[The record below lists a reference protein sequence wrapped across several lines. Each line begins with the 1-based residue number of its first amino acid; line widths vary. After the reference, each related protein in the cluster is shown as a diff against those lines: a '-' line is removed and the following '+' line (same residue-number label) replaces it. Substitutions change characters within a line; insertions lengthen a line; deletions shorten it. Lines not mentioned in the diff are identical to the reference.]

1 MTRTLPFL
9 LVLTLVSGCE
19 TGFLDQIGVVKGQ
32 AVINS
37 IQGPS
42 AGTLGKPVAM
52 TLHVAV
58 GSDGSYTLGDVKA
71 TVDDQARTVMVSA
84 SNKRRIRFGASYTM
98 ATVEE
103 FVSLAFTPQATGTYV
118 VTAMRQTS
126 PTHSVEVAV
135 P

>member
-19 TGFLDQIGVVKGQ
+19 TGFLDQIVVVKGQ

-52 TLHVAV
+52 TLHVTV
-58 GSDGSYTLGDVKA
+58 GSNGSYTLGDVKA

-84 SNKRRIRFGASYTM
+84 SNKSRIRFGPDTQVVVQDY
-98 ATVEE
+98 AT
-103 FVSLAFTPQATGTYV
+103 LAFTPQATGTYV
-118 VTAMRQTS
+118 VTAMGQTS
-126 PTHSVEVAV
+126 PTHSVEVTA